1 MKTKLRDQIVV
12 TREAAI
18 ALKNGMI
25 FKGTG
30 FGASTEASGEVVFNT
45 SSAGYTEALSDP
57 SYNGQIPAFG
67 GPLVGNYG
75 VPKYDARDEWGL
87 PKFFE
92 SESFKAEGLI
102 CWEACRQPYHYTMS
116 KTLDQWM
123 LEENKPGIEGI
134 DVRQLTK
141 LLRNYGVMLG
151 IVKVAKEGEHIDYDD
166 LKKRGMETPDPN
178 VTRQLV
184 KEVSVKENKRYNA
197 SAHPDEHKTVA
208 LIDCGV
214 KYNIIRCLLKRGLNV
229 VVMPWDSTWEQ
240 VKDLKPNGIVFSNGA
255 GDPKDCKA
263 AIKNVGSC
271 IDNGLPTFGIC
282 LGNQIMALGVGAD
295 TYKLKFGHRA
305 ANKPV
310 IDLTDPIKHAFITT
324 QNHGFAVNKDTLP
337 PDMEVYFVN
346 ADDNTVEGI
355 RHKTKPAFA
364 VQFHP
369 EATPGPYDTEYLFDK
384 FVAMLK

>member
-1 MKTKLRDQIVV
+1 MAKP
-12 TREAAI
+12 REAAI

-30 FGASTEASGEVVFNT
+30 FGASTEVSGEIVFNT

-57 SYNGQIPAFG
+57 SYLGQIPALA

-75 VPKYDARDEWGL
+75 VASYDARDGWGL
-87 PKFFE
+87 PMYYE

-102 CWEACRQPYHYTMS
+102 VWEVCRQPYHYTMV
-116 KTLDQWM
+116 KTLDQW
-123 LEENKPGIEGI
+123 LREENKPGIEGI
-134 DVRQLTK
+134 DVRQLIK
-141 LLRNYGVMLG
+141 ILRNYGVMLG
-151 IVKVAKEGEHIDYDD
+151 IVKVAKEGESIDYDD

-184 KEVSVKENKRYNA
+184 KELSVKEAKRYNA
-197 SAHPDEHKTVA
+197 SADPDKHKTVA

-229 VVMPWDSTWEQ
+229 VVMPWDTTWEQ
-240 VKDLKPNGIVFSNGA
+240 VKDLKPDGIVFSNGA

-263 AIKNVGSC
+263 AIKTAGAC
-271 IDNGLPTFGIC
+271 IDNGLPTMGIC

-295 TYKLKFGHRA
+295 TYKMKFGHRA

-310 IDLTDPIKHAFITT
+310 VDLTDPLKRAYITT
-324 QNHGFAVNKDTLP
+324 QNHGFAVNPETLP
-337 PDMEVYFVN
+337 PDMEVYFIN
-346 ADDNTVEGI
+346 PDDKTVEGI
-355 RHKTKPAFA
+355 RHKTKPAFG